1 MFHHSFSKNLKK
13 KKKNS
18 FKKKKKQPLFF
29 LKKRKKANT
38 DAQAKVWTLRL
49 DPREEEGRARG
60 RVVVRVSLLQ
70 NRESQTNRLCQKRDD
85 LLVSV

>member
-13 KKKNS
+13 KKTLL
-18 FKKKKKQPLFF
+18 KKKKPPLFF
-29 LKKRKKANT
+29 KKRSKKANT
-38 DAQAKVWTLRL
+38 DAQAKVWPLRL